1 MCRQVNGGIC
11 PSYDDSTNQYIA
23 YLQVMGDRSES
34 GFPQVGSGSIEVET
48 QRRTIAFSHTRDF
61 ASWPAPKLILA
72 PDAQDGY
79 DTCFYG
85 ANYFLYPGR
94 TDLHCMSVPLFHRHS
109 GGMDV
114 QVSNRPLATFRRPN
128 GRLSARLPTTDGNRP
143 SCS

>member
-1 MCRQVNGGIC
+1 
-11 PSYDDSTNQYIA
+11 
-23 YLQVMGDRSES
+23 MGDRSES

-114 QVSNRPLATFRRPN
+114 QVSNRPLATFRR
-128 GRLSARLPTTDGNRP
+128 GLRFSARLPVQDLADARKADLHVCL
-143 SCS
+143 S